1 MVFFIIPG
9 QINCIRLFDNKLF
22 NKYKIYIIYMK
33 FINELTY
40 ENYIKKNQENVF
52 HKKFDHAV
60 ESIKKQFNNND
71 YPIIINN
78 EKIYTKDKYKH
89 VSPVDRRIIL
99 GHISK
104 ISDPLISKAIESSY
118 HSFKDWSKLNYKKRI
133 KILKK
138 VANNI
143 RAKKFQ
149 LAALLTFENGKN
161 RYESIADIDEAI
173 DFINYYCSDMINN
186 NGYVTKTKSIKK
198 NPKNISVLKPYGVW
212 AIISP
217 FNFPAAIF
225 VGMNIGAIITG
236 NTVVAKPASNTPL
249 IGYKI
254 VEIMIESGLPPGVLN
269 YITGDAAKIGKII
282 INDDKIS
289 GLVFTGSKDVGYT
302 LYKNSAD
309 IKPRLIIAE
318 LGGKNPTIVT
328 KTADLDKAAEGVS
341 RAAFSYAG
349 QKCSACS
356 RVYVQKNVKEEFIAK
371 LITKVKKINVENP
384 NKINCDVGP
393 LINFNA
399 LQNFKKYVDIASQD
413 GRILYG
419 GKVKEEGN
427 LKYGY
432 YVSPTIV
439 SEISLDNILFKKE
452 LFLPFLC
459 IGEFDQFY
467 EALDLCNNSEYGL
480 TAGLYSKDKKEIN
493 DFLNNIESGVVYVNR
508 PKSST
513 TGALVGNQSFGGWKN
528 SGFSGKGTGGK
539 YYLTQFMREQSQTI
553 VE

>member
-1 MVFFIIPG
+1 M
-9 QINCIRLFDNKLF
+9 R
-22 NKYKIYIIYMK
+22 

-40 ENYIKKNQENVF
+40 ENYIKKNQVDVF
-52 HKKFDHAV
+52 HKTFDNAV
-60 ESIKKQFNNND
+60 EFTKKQFNND

-89 VSPVDRRIIL
+89 VSPIDRRIIL
-99 GHISK
+99 GHVSK
-104 ISDPLISKAIESSY
+104 ISDPLIRKAIESSY
-118 HSFKDWSKLNYKKRI
+118 HSFADWSKLNYKKRI
-133 KILKK
+133 RILKK
-138 VANNI
+138 VANTI
-143 RAKKFQ
+143 RSKKFQ

-186 NGYVTKTKSIKK
+186 DGYVTKNNSTKK
-198 NPKNISVLKPYGVW
+198 NPKNISVMKPYGVW

-225 VGMNIGAIITG
+225 VGMNIGVIITG
-236 NTVVAKPASNTPL
+236 NTAIAKPASNTPL

-282 INDDKIS
+282 INNEKIS
-289 GLVFTGSKDVGYT
+289 GIVFTGSKDVGYS
-302 LYKNSAD
+302 LYKTSAD

-328 KTADLDKAAEGVS
+328 KTADLDKAAEGVTQ
-341 RAAFSYAG
+341 AAFSYAG

-356 RVYVQKNVKEEFIAK
+356 RVYVHKKVKKEFIEK
-371 LITKVKKINVENP
+371 LISRVKKINVDNSF
-384 NKINCDVGP
+384 KKNCDVGP

-399 LQNFKKYVDIASQD
+399 FQNFNKFVNIASQE

-419 GKVKEEGN
+419 GTVIEEGN

-432 YVSPTIV
+432 YVRPTIV
-439 SEISLDNILFKKE
+439 NEISLDNILFKKE
-452 LFLPFLC
+452 LFVPFLC
-459 IGEFDQFY
+459 IAEFDQFS
-467 EALDLCNNSEYGL
+467 EALELCNNSEYGL

-508 PKSST
+508 PKSAT

-553 VE
+553 IE

>member
-1 MVFFIIPG
+1 
-9 QINCIRLFDNKLF
+9 
-22 NKYKIYIIYMK
+22 MK

-40 ENYIKKNQENVF
+40 ENYIKRNQENVF
-52 HKKFDHAV
+52 HNKFDIAV
-60 ESIKKQFNNND
+60 ESIKKEFNNND

-89 VSPVDRRIIL
+89 VSPIDRRIKL
-99 GHISK
+99 GYVSK
-104 ISDPLISKAIESSY
+104 ISDQLINKAIESSY
-118 HSFKDWSKLNYKKRI
+118 HAFNDWSKLDYKKRI
-133 KILKK
+133 LILKK
-138 VANNI
+138 AANNI
-143 RAKKFQ
+143 RSNKFH

-173 DFINYYCSDMINN
+173 DFINYYCIDMFNN
-186 NGYVTKTKSIKK
+186 KGYVTKHNIPEKK
-198 NPKNISVLKPYGVW
+198 PKNISVMKPYGVW

-236 NTVVAKPASNTPL
+236 NTAVAKPASNTPL

-269 YITGDAAKIGKII
+269 YITGDGAKIGKII
-282 INDDKIS
+282 INNDKIS
-289 GLVFTGSKDVGYT
+289 GIVFTGSKDVGYI
-302 LYKNSAD
+302 LYKNSAN
-309 IKPRLIIAE
+309 IKPRPIIAE

-356 RVYVQKNVKEEFIAK
+356 RVYVHKKVKKEFIEK
-371 LITKVKKINVENP
+371 LISNVKKINVENSD
-384 NKINCDVGP
+384 KRNCDLGP
-393 LINFNA
+393 LINSNA
-399 LQNFKKYVDIASQD
+399 FQNFKKYVNIASHE
-413 GRILYG
+413 GKILYG
-419 GKVKEEGN
+419 GKVIDEGN

-439 SEISLDNILFKKE
+439 NGIPFDNILLQKE

-459 IGEFDQFY
+459 IKEFNHFY
-467 EALDLCNNSEYGL
+467 EALDQCNKSEYGL
-480 TAGLYSKDKKEIN
+480 TAGIYTKDKKEIN

>member
-1 MVFFIIPG
+1 ME
-9 QINCIRLFDNKLF
+9 
-22 NKYKIYIIYMK
+22 

-40 ENYIKKNQENVF
+40 ENYIKKNQVDVF
-52 HKKFDHAV
+52 HKKFDNAV
-60 ESIKKQFNNND
+60 EFTKKQFNND

-89 VSPVDRRIIL
+89 VSPIDRRIIL
-99 GHISK
+99 GHVSR
-104 ISDPLISKAIESSY
+104 ISDPLIRKAIESSY
-118 HSFKDWSKLNYKKRI
+118 HSFTDWSKLNYKKRI
-133 KILKK
+133 RILKK
-138 VANNI
+138 VANTI
-143 RAKKFQ
+143 RSKKFE

-186 NGYVTKTKSIKK
+186 DGYVTKNNSTKK
-198 NPKNISVLKPYGVW
+198 NPKNISVMKPYGVW

-225 VGMNIGAIITG
+225 VGMNIGVIITG
-236 NTVVAKPASNTPL
+236 NTAIAKPASNTPL

-282 INDDKIS
+282 INNEKIS
-289 GLVFTGSKDVGYT
+289 GIVFTGSKDVGYS
-302 LYKNSAD
+302 LYKTSAD

-328 KTADLDKAAEGVS
+328 KTADLDKAAEGVT

-356 RVYVQKNVKEEFIAK
+356 RVYIHKKVKKEFIEK
-371 LITKVKKINVENP
+371 LISRVKKINVENSF
-384 NKINCDVGP
+384 KKNCDVGP

-399 LQNFKKYVDIASQD
+399 FQNFKKFVNIASQE

-419 GKVKEEGN
+419 GTVLEEGN

-432 YVSPTIV
+432 YVRPTIV
-439 SEISLDNILFKKE
+439 NEISLDNILFKKE
-452 LFLPFLC
+452 LFVPFLC
-459 IGEFDQFY
+459 IAEFDQFS
-467 EALDLCNNSEYGL
+467 EALELCNNSEYGL

-493 DFLNNIESGVVYVNR
+493 DFLHNIESGVVYVNR
-508 PKSST
+508 PKSAT

>member
-1 MVFFIIPG
+1 MV
-9 QINCIRLFDNKLF
+9 FDNKLF
-22 NKYKIYIIYMK
+22 NKYKNYILYMR
-33 FINELTY
+33 FINELTH
-40 ENYIKKNQENVF
+40 ENYIKRNQENVF
-52 HKKFDHAV
+52 HKKFDNAV
-60 ESIKKQFNNND
+60 ESIKKEFNNND

-99 GHISK
+99 GYVSK
-104 ISDPLISKAIESSY
+104 ISDLLINKAIDSSY
-118 HSFKDWSKLNYKKRI
+118 HSFKEWSKLDYKKRI
-133 KILKK
+133 RILKK
-138 VANNI
+138 AANTI
-143 RAKKFQ
+143 RSNKFQ

-161 RYESIADIDEAI
+161 RYEAIADIDEAI
-173 DFINYYCSDMINN
+173 DFINYYCIDMINN
-186 NGYVTKTKSIKK
+186 NGYVTKNNEIGKTT
-198 NPKNISVLKPYGVW
+198 KNISIMKPYGVW

-225 VGMNIGAIITG
+225 VGMNMGAIITG
-236 NTVVAKPASNTPL
+236 NTTVAKPASNTPL

-282 INDDKIS
+282 INNDKIS
-289 GLVFTGSKDVGYT
+289 GIVFTGSKDVGYT

-309 IKPRLIIAE
+309 IKPRPIIAE

-356 RVYVQKNVKEEFIAK
+356 RVYVHKKVKKEFIEK
-371 LITKVKKINVENP
+371 LISKVKKINVANSD
-384 NKINCDVGP
+384 KKNCDVGP
-393 LINFNA
+393 LINSNA
-399 LQNFKKYVDIASQD
+399 FQNFKKYVNIASQE

-419 GKVKEEGN
+419 GKVIEEGN

-439 SEISLDNILFKKE
+439 NGISFDNILLKKE

-459 IGEFDQFY
+459 IKEFDDFY

-539 YYLTQFMREQSQTI
+539 YYLTQFMREQSHTI
-553 VE
+553 EE

>member
-1 MVFFIIPG
+1 M
-9 QINCIRLFDNKLF
+9 R
-22 NKYKIYIIYMK
+22 

-89 VSPVDRRIIL
+89 VSPVDRRITL

-118 HSFKDWSKLNYKKRI
+118 DSFKDWSKLNYKKRI
-133 KILKK
+133 RILKK
-138 VANNI
+138 VANII
-143 RAKKFQ
+143 RSNKFQ

-186 NGYVTKTKSIKK
+186 NGYATKNNIINK
-198 NPKNISVLKPYGVW
+198 NPKNTSIMKPYGVW

-236 NTVVAKPASNTPL
+236 NTAVAKPASNTPL

-254 VEIMIESGLPPGVLN
+254 VEIMIDSGLPPGVLN
-269 YITGDAAKIGKII
+269 YITGDAAKIGRII
-282 INDDKIS
+282 INNDKIS
-289 GLVFTGSKDVGYT
+289 GIVFTGSKDVGYT
-302 LYKNSAD
+302 LYKTSAD
-309 IKPRLIIAE
+309 IKSRPIIAE

-328 KTADLDKAAEGVS
+328 KSADLEKAAEGVS
-341 RAAFSYAG
+341 QAAFSYAG

-356 RVYVQKNVKEEFIAK
+356 RVYVHQKVKKEFIEK
-371 LITKVKKINVENP
+371 LISKVKKINVENSD
-384 NKINCDVGP
+384 KKNCDVGP

-399 LQNFKKYVDIASQD
+399 FQNFKKYVNIASQE

-419 GKVKEEGN
+419 GTVIEEGD

-439 SEISLDNILFKKE
+439 SEISFDNILFTKE

-459 IGEFDQFY
+459 ITEFDQFP

>member
-1 MVFFIIPG
+1 MVIIIIPT
-9 QINCIRLFDNKLF
+9 QINCIKVFDNKLF
-22 NKYKIYIIYMK
+22 NKYKIYIIDME

-40 ENYIKKNQENVF
+40 ENYIKKNQVDVF
-52 HKKFDHAV
+52 HKTFDNAV
-60 ESIKKQFNNND
+60 EFTKKQFNND

-89 VSPVDRRIIL
+89 VSPIDRRIIL
-99 GHISK
+99 GHVSK
-104 ISDPLISKAIESSY
+104 ISDPLIRKAIESSY
-118 HSFKDWSKLNYKKRI
+118 HSFADWSKLNYKKRI
-133 KILKK
+133 RILKK
-138 VANNI
+138 VANTI
-143 RAKKFQ
+143 RSKKFQ

-186 NGYVTKTKSIKK
+186 DGYVTKNNSTKK
-198 NPKNISVLKPYGVW
+198 NPKNISVMKPYGVW

-225 VGMNIGAIITG
+225 VGMNIGVIITG
-236 NTVVAKPASNTPL
+236 NTAIAKPASNTPL

-282 INDDKIS
+282 INNEKIS
-289 GLVFTGSKDVGYT
+289 GIVFTGSKDVGYS
-302 LYKNSAD
+302 LYKTSAD

-328 KTADLDKAAEGVS
+328 KTADLDKAAEGVTQ
-341 RAAFSYAG
+341 AAFSYAG

-356 RVYVQKNVKEEFIAK
+356 RVYVHKKVKKEFIEK
-371 LITKVKKINVENP
+371 LISRVKKINVDNSF
-384 NKINCDVGP
+384 KKNCDVGP

-399 LQNFKKYVDIASQD
+399 FQNFNKFVNIASQE

-419 GKVKEEGN
+419 GTVIEEGN

-432 YVSPTIV
+432 YVRPTIV
-439 SEISLDNILFKKE
+439 NEISLDNILFKKE
-452 LFLPFLC
+452 LFVPFLC
-459 IGEFDQFY
+459 IAEFDQFS
-467 EALDLCNNSEYGL
+467 EALELCNNSEYGL

-508 PKSST
+508 PKSAT

-553 VE
+553 IE

>member
-1 MVFFIIPG
+1 MQF
-9 QINCIRLFDNKLF
+9 K
-22 NKYKIYIIYMK
+22 
-33 FINELTY
+33 NELTY
-40 ENYIKKNQENVF
+40 ENYIKRNQENVF
-52 HKKFDHAV
+52 HNKFENAI
-60 ESIKKQFNNND
+60 ESIKKEFNNND
-71 YPIIINN
+71 YPLIINN
-78 EKIYTKDKYKH
+78 EKIFTKDKYIH

-99 GHISK
+99 GYVSK
-104 ISDPLISKAIESSY
+104 ISDQLINKAIESSY
-118 HSFKDWSKLNYKKRI
+118 HSFKNWSKLDYKKRI
-133 KILKK
+133 RILKK
-138 VANNI
+138 TANTI
-143 RAKKFQ
+143 RSNKFQ

-173 DFINYYCSDMINN
+173 DFINYYCIDMINN
-186 NGYVTKTKSIKK
+186 NGYVTKNYVIEKNRKSI
-198 NPKNISVLKPYGVW
+198 SVMKPYGVW

-236 NTVVAKPASNTPL
+236 NTAVAKPASNTPI

-254 VEIMIESGLPPGVLN
+254 VEIMIDSGLPPGVLN
-269 YITGDAAKIGKII
+269 YITGEASLIGKSII
-282 INDDKIS
+282 SNDKIS
-289 GLVFTGSKDVGYT
+289 GIVFTGSKDVGYS
-302 LYKNSAD
+302 LYKNSAN
-309 IKPRLIIAE
+309 IKPRPIIAE

-328 KTADLDKAAEGVS
+328 KTADLDKAAEAVS
-341 RAAFSYAG
+341 RAAFSYGG

-356 RVYVQKNVKEEFIAK
+356 RVYVDKKVKKKFIEK
-371 LITKVKKINVENP
+371 LISNVKKINVENSD
-384 NKINCDVGP
+384 KRSCDLGP
-393 LINFNA
+393 LINSNA
-399 LQNFKKYVDIASQD
+399 FQNFKKYVNIASQE

-419 GKVKEEGN
+419 GKVLEEGN

-439 SEISLDNILFKKE
+439 NAVSFDNTLLKKE

-459 IGEFDQFY
+459 INEFHQFD
-467 EALDLCNNSEYGL
+467 EALDQCNSSEYGL
-480 TAGLYSKDKKEIN
+480 TAGIYTKDEKEIK
-493 DFLNNIESGVVYVNR
+493 DFLNYIESGVVYVNR

-513 TGALVGNQSFGGWKN
+513 TGALVGKQSFGGWKN